1 LKRRIICA
9 LISILLALWLFP
21 IGSVA
26 VEGAIGLTSWQELI
40 TLSETEP
47 SLQYDN
53 VNNSFTFLSG
63 SFEIAST
70 AIFEIPSDGS
80 IKIENGTALSVSG
93 QLLASGTLTVENG
106 GMLTIDGGTLTVTS
120 IVSPLV
126 NNGTILINS
135 GSLSIEGGTLISNGT
150 IVNADTILVGGAFE
164 NNGAFT
170 LKGIGRVV
178 LENGGSITGTNANA
192 VTRPKGDVNGD
203 GYIRNDDVKSIL
215 SYRIGDVSLE
225 ETQLPYGDMDSTNV
239 VDLMDVLLLCKILPE
254 GEWSHVYP

>member
-1 LKRRIICA
+1 
-9 LISILLALWLFP
+9 LALWLFP

-26 VEGAIGLTSWQELI
+26 VEGAIQLSSWEELV
-40 TLSETEP
+40 TLSTAEP
-47 SLQYDN
+47 SLQYDD
-53 VNNSFTFLSG
+53 VSNSFTLLSG
-63 SFEIAST
+63 SFEIAS
-70 AIFEIPSDGS
+70 AVIFEIPSDGS

-135 GSLSIEGGTLISNGT
+135 GNLSIEGSTFISNGT
-150 IVNADTILVGGAFE
+150 IVNAGTILVGGAFE
-164 NNGAFT
+164 NNGEFS
-170 LKGIGRVV
+170 LQGQGSVV

-192 VTRPKGDVNGD
+192 VTRLKGDVNGD
-203 GYIRNDDVKSIL
+203 GYIRNDDVKNIL
-215 SYRIGDVSLE
+215 SYRIGDAVMD
-225 ETQLPYGDMDSTNV
+225 ETKLFYGDMNGTNV
-239 VDLMDVLLLCKILPE
+239 VDLMDALLLCKILPE